1 MTQFDEHSKFL
12 TPQQDAYIAAY
23 EAKSGCLNPRD
34 LYPDMP
40 ARTLTCRNLAGATSD
55 MHRVKLPDGRR
66 RRITQREAARL
77 QSFPDWF
84 EFCGN
89 ETRQFT
95 QIGNAVPPLLAYKLA
110 LALKDA
116 YYAEERPS
124 EQIDSINKLA
134 NGFFF

>member
-1 MTQFDEHSKFL
+1 
-12 TPQQDAYIAAY
+12 
-23 EAKSGCLNPRD
+23 
-34 LYPDMP
+34 MP